1 MSDVMRRGPDLPV
14 QETSL
19 LRKVAVGLE
28 ARVRQQEATG
38 RIGLAA
44 LVGTKLGDL
53 LDQAAEEVVGILGV
67 DYCEV
72 LELVPGGERLL
83 LRAGRGWEEGH
94 VGGTTVGTG
103 LESQAGYTLISRGP
117 VVVED
122 LKTERRF
129 EGPPLLVEH
138 GVTSG
143 VTAKIQGAG
152 RVFGVLGAHTKKRR
166 AFLEEEV
173 LFLQEVADVLGAA
186 VVRSREESEA
196 RSLIGERTRWA
207 AEAERRFAF
216 LTEANARLSAS
227 TDVRTVL
234 AMTAR
239 LAVPDLADL
248 CFVDVVDEASATV
261 SRVAVVRR
269 DLPGP
274 TGSLRESSSRGP
286 YAPDAPRGTSLVM
299 RTGRSELWV
308 EATEETLREVLA
320 GEPGNALPAGP
331 GSCLCVPLR
340 VGGRTL
346 GALGLVSFGQDRRYG
361 KGDLRLAEG
370 LAHTAALALD
380 NARHRRGEAELA
392 RELVEL
398 ARGARTTPKASS
410 GSADAPD
417 LTARQMEVLRL
428 LAEGKGVEEIRR
440 DLFLSQA
447 TVRNHIRALLQA
459 LGAHSQLEAVARA
472 RKAGLLSG

>member
-1 MSDVMRRGPDLPV
+1 M
-14 QETSL
+14 
-19 LRKVAVGLE
+19 
-28 ARVRQQEATG
+28 
-38 RIGLAA
+38 
-44 LVGTKLGDL
+44 GTKLGDL

-72 LELVPGGERLL
+72 LELVPGGEQLL

-122 LKTERRF
+122 LKTERGIRGSTAACRARGD
-129 EGPPLLVEH
+129 EP
-138 GVTSG
+138 G

-166 AFLEEEV
+166 AFLGEEV

-269 DLPGP
+269 ESPGP
-274 TGSLRESSSRGP
+274 TGSLRESSSRTP

-308 EATEETLREVLA
+308 EAARRPCGRSSPA
-320 GEPGNALPAGP
+320 SPGTRFRRDRDPACAYLCGWGDAP
-331 GSCLCVPLR
+331 LGRLGSSR
-340 VGGRTL
+340 SGRTGVTGRGTCGL
-346 GALGLVSFGQDRRYG
+346 RRASPTRRPWPWTTPGTAGAKRSWR
-361 KGDLRLAEG
+361 ASWS
-370 LAHTAALALD
+370 
-380 NARHRRGEAELA
+380 
-392 RELVEL
+392 
-398 ARGARTTPKASS
+398 RGARTTPKASS

-459 LGAHSQLEAVARA
+459 LGARSQLEAVARA